1 MQNPIYRI
9 VYVSS
14 AVKPF
19 DKAELLDLMR
29 KACGKN
35 QLLGLTG
42 MLLYKDGSF
51 IQLLEG
57 EQSVVR
63 ELYRRI
69 IGDPRH
75 SAATLVMEE
84 EVPERLFSDWSMGFR
99 DLSDPDVQ
107 STPGYSQF
115 MNTRRFTEDFG
126 EDPTGCLQL
135 LSLFRSGL

>member
-42 MLLYKDGSF
+42 MLLHKDGSF

-57 EQSVVR
+57 EQ
-63 ELYRRI
+63 
-69 IGDPRH
+69 
-75 SAATLVMEE
+75 
-84 EVPERLFSDWSMGFR
+84 
-99 DLSDPDVQ
+99 
-107 STPGYSQF
+107 
-115 MNTRRFTEDFG
+115 
-126 EDPTGCLQL
+126 
-135 LSLFRSGL
+135 